1 MLANLDTVF
10 SPYDKELMVFTREYI
25 GSLKRFETSVE
36 EIHEA
41 FRLSNL
47 TEYYEGK
54 GQEQLL
60 ESIGIALII
69 TLQPYGPG
77 PIAITPAASD
87 AEAQRLLS
95 IVSQEE
101 YHLFR
106 KALGIPYHWVLQF
119 DPESPPELDD
129 LMTKS
134 MYWFHDHDENP
145 PECSVL
151 DLQWR

>member
-1 MLANLDTVF
+1 MLANLETTL
-10 SPYDKELMVFTREYI
+10 SPFEEELMVFTREYI
-25 GSLKRFETSVE
+25 GRLKRYEPSVD
-36 EIHEA
+36 EIHA
-41 FRLSNL
+41 ALHQSNL
-47 TEYYEGK
+47 TEYYERE

-77 PIAITPAASD
+77 PIAITPAVSD

-106 KALGIPYHWVLQF
+106 KVLGIPYHWVLQF

-151 DLQWR
+151 DLRWR